1 MEKEYDPFLSAASP
15 KLVPTRNTFA
25 PNRGSPVTESL
36 TVPVIVAPFTDEIRG
51 PNNSKHK
58 DNTKLRWFIII
69 GNSLSLALLKAVFL
83 GLN

>member
-36 TVPVIVAPFTDEIRG
+36 TVPVIVAPFTDEKRK
-51 PNNSKHK
+51 PNTKLK
-58 DNTKLRWFIII
+58 DNTKLRWFIIT
-69 GNSLSLALLKAVFL
+69 GNSFSLDLLKAVL
-83 GLN
+83 LELN